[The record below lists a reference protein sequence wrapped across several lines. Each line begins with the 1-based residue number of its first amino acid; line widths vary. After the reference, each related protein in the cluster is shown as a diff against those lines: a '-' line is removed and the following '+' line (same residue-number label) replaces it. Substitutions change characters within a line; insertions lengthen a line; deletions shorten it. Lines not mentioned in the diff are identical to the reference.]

1 MKNVNRRSAMKAAT
15 AGAVVLGTAVLGRAA
30 VENEEKAPELWT
42 LEGELKVHP
51 KYIYRYYLNVTGG
64 QTCAL
69 YGADHGREPEQLA
82 RLRLPIRVRV
92 RGTLGTEH
100 HAGGTRENPSPFP
113 ETWIVYMMV
122 HEVEEL
128 K

>member
-1 MKNVNRRSAMKAAT
+1 MKNLNRRSAMKAAT
-15 AGAVVLGTAVLGRAA
+15 AGAVSVGTAVIGGAA
-30 VENEEKAPELWT
+30 AGSDQKPQLWT
-42 LEGELKVHP
+42 LEGELKAHP
-51 KYIYRYYLNVTGG
+51 KFIYRYYLLMADG
-64 QTCAL
+64 QMCAL
-69 YGADHGREPEQLA
+69 YGTDHAREPEQLT

-100 HAGGTRENPSPFP
+100 HAGGTKENPSPFP
-113 ETWIVYMMV
+113 ETWIVYMIV